1 MGNTGIVLTAATVTI
16 AVAPVFGLM
25 RFLAIQQLGFA
36 LAIFV
41 VIDATVILLVVLP
54 AEMGLAGKFLWYR
67 LTWHR

>member
-1 MGNTGIVLTAATVTI
+1 MGNTGIVFTAATVTI

-41 VIDATVILLVVLP
+41 VIGATVTLLVLLP
-54 AEMGLAGKFLWYR
+54 VVMGPTGKFLWYR
-67 LTWHR
+67 LTWH